1 MHTTHMQVF
10 KLLGG
15 IFFRLFAPQKQH
27 IALMLCRKQIYISDI
42 HTQAQQN
49 LKLLAQQSWNR
60 HQHLCEYSCVCIL
73 SLSCHSS
80 YWPCKIN

>member
-49 LKLLAQQSWNR
+49 LKLLAQQS
-60 HQHLCEYSCVCIL
+60 
-73 SLSCHSS
+73 
-80 YWPCKIN
+80 